1 MKIVFMGTPEFSV
14 MPLEAINKYHDIELV
29 VTQEDRK
36 KGRGKRLSPPEVK
49 ISAENLGL
57 KVYQPGNINSE
68 ESIKMLKSIEADVF
82 VVVAYGQILR
92 KEILEMPKYGC
103 INIHASLLP
112 RLRGAAPINRAI
124 IDGDSETGISIMK
137 MNKGLDTG
145 DVALSES
152 MPIENLNSE
161 ELSVELSKLGSKLI
175 LKFLSDLENEDINYI
190 PQDESISTY
199 AEKVTKETANIDF
212 KNMNTFQIERLV
224 RGMVD
229 RGGAFTTYK
238 GERLK
243 IFKVEKAENVY
254 GKIAGELLD
263 DLKVKTIDGVIRIT
277 ELQMPNKK
285 RMDSKSFML
294 GNSLEKGIVLG
305 G

>member
-68 ESIKMLKSIEADVF
+68 ESIKMLKSIDADVF

-175 LKFLSDLENEDINYI
+175 LKFLSDLENGNINYTPI
-190 PQDESISTY
+190 Q
-199 AEKVTKETANIDF
+199 
-212 KNMNTFQIERLV
+212 
-224 RGMVD
+224 
-229 RGGAFTTYK
+229 
-238 GERLK
+238 
-243 IFKVEKAENVY
+243 
-254 GKIAGELLD
+254 
-263 DLKVKTIDGVIRIT
+263 
-277 ELQMPNKK
+277 NKK
-285 RMDSKSFML
+285 F
-294 GNSLEKGIVLG
+294 
-305 G
+305 

>member
-68 ESIKMLKSIEADVF
+68 ESIKMLKSIDADVF

-199 AEKVTKETANIDF
+199 AEKITKETANIDF

>member
-1 MKIVFMGTPEFSV
+1 
-14 MPLEAINKYHDIELV
+14 
-29 VTQEDRK
+29 
-36 KGRGKRLSPPEVK
+36 
-49 ISAENLGL
+49 
-57 KVYQPGNINSE
+57 
-68 ESIKMLKSIEADVF
+68 MLKSIDADVF

-112 RLRGAAPINRAI
+112 RLRGKTPINRAI

-199 AEKVTKETANIDF
+199 AEKITKETANIDF

-243 IFKVEKAENVY
+243 IFKVEKAENVC

>member
-14 MPLEAINKYHDIELV
+14 MPLEAINKHHDVKLV

-36 KGRGKRLSPPEVK
+36 KGRGKKLLPPEVK

-57 KVYQPGNINSE
+57 KVYQPEDINSE
-68 ESIKMLKSIEADVF
+68 EAIEVLRSVEADVF

-112 RLRGAAPINRAI
+112 RFRGAAPINRAI
-124 IDGDSETGISIMK
+124 IDGDIETGISIMK

-152 MPIENLNSE
+152 MSIENLNSE
-161 ELSVELSKLGSKLI
+161 ELSAELSKLGSKLI
-175 LKFLSDLENEDINYI
+175 LKFLLDLENGNINYT

-199 AEKVTKETANIDF
+199 AEKITKETANIDF
-212 KNMNTFQIERLV
+212 NTMNTFQIERLV

>member
-1 MKIVFMGTPEFSV
+1 MGTPEFSV

>member
-199 AEKVTKETANIDF
+199 AEKITKETANIDF

-254 GKIAGELLD
+254 GKISGELLD
-263 DLKVKTIDGVIRIT
+263 DLKVKTIDGVIQIT

>member
-1 MKIVFMGTPEFSV
+1 MGTPKFSV